1 MIHPARL
8 RHSFGAISL
17 GRVCGLARF
26 LVVGVLVANGASLAQ
41 ENRLRRVADRFL
53 RLPLPVIQA
62 RPLEST
68 VRIGD
73 APLSTGRLEQTQ
85 RSVGDVSANASVQLV
100 RPAGHTKSSG
110 GIVLLP
116 PSLSEDSS
124 PEQALRRIGNTPEGT
139 AGSTQSLF
147 RPTALLDSSL
157 FTNVSPL
164 PHGEEVAV
172 SAVGA
177 GKFDEPLPPLAE
189 ELQRFGG
196 SSLYEAESELRS
208 TSHGHAFEEHVK
220 HLRLP
225 ESIENSQ
232 PPVTA
237 YQDFLG
243 ADPIAPWTGLKWFG
257 DEGFQWEP
265 RFVTHG
271 SYEVFGLFLEQG
283 GTRQDIVG
291 HQLIVDL
298 DLRLTG
304 TERAHV
310 QFRPLGRRNTGGSFF
325 QLDDPT
331 GYDDNSTG
339 IPDRWWIE
347 GEFNSL
353 FAGLIDDDFTPLD
366 YHITVGKVPY
376 AVHNSLLI
384 NDEVTGVIV
393 NKNTFL
399 IPPLSNLNLQ
409 GFYFFDDVDTATPHS
424 TELVGMHA
432 SADWRNAFIEGTVA
446 YVSHSD
452 DNSFDSRYAAIS
464 ATQFFGPITVAG
476 RALFKGG
483 DEARTGD
490 GALFVAESN
499 LTRAMPHEVSC
510 HTGIDHAVIYGN
522 FFKATSGWSPISGAN
537 FNRLRSTFSVD
548 PLVRIGQGL
557 NPADTVGAS
566 IGVQLFR
573 DHEDESFTPEVAWEQ
588 PQGDSVWG
596 VGLRWQRKLGPQI
609 YLDAA
614 GIVTW
619 SDNPLLER
627 EGLFVSTFVVF

>member
-1 MIHPARL
+1 MTHPAPYIIRDNTPVP
-8 RHSFGAISL
+8 
-17 GRVCGLARF
+17 GRR
-26 LVVGVLVANGASLAQ
+26 SLAVRAVCVLCIALLTAFVPATA
-41 ENRLRRVADRFL
+41 EDAGYVRVSDG
-53 RLPLPVIQA
+53 RLPQPSPARTSRPEQA
-62 RPLEST
+62 S
-68 VRIGD
+68 
-73 APLSTGRLEQTQ
+73 RLEQAP
-85 RSVGDVSANASVQLV
+85 RSS
-100 RPAGHTKSSG
+100 
-110 GIVLLP
+110 
-116 PSLSEDSS
+116 
-124 PEQALRRIGNTPEGT
+124 GNTPEETAGT
-139 AGSTQSLF
+139 AQSLF
-147 RPTALLDSSL
+147 QPTALLDSSPL
-157 FTNVSPL
+157 SNVSPL
-164 PHGEEVAV
+164 PLGGEVAV
-172 SAVGA
+172 SAA
-177 GKFDEPLPPLAE
+177 GEGEFDEPLPPLEE

-196 SSLYEAESELRS
+196 SSLYEAEGERS
-208 TSHGHAFEEHVK
+208 NWPAEQHDHGHVK

-225 ESIENSQ
+225 ETWKIPQ

-257 DEGFQWEP
+257 DDGFQWEP

-310 QFRPLGRRNTGGSFF
+310 QFRPLGRRNAGGSFF

-393 NKNTFL
+393 NKNTLL

-409 GFYFFDDVDTATPHS
+409 GFYFFDDVDTATPNS

-452 DNSFDSRYAAIS
+452 VTNFDSRYAAVS
-464 ATQFFGPITVAG
+464 ATQFFGPITLAG

-483 DEARTGD
+483 DEAGRGD

-499 LTRAMPHEVSC
+499 LTRAMPHEVTC
-510 HTGIDHAVIYGN
+510 HTGIDYAVLYGN

-537 FNRLRSTFSVD
+537 FNRLRSTLAVD
-548 PLVRIGQGL
+548 PLVRISQGL
-557 NPADTVGAS
+557 NPADTIGAS
-566 IGVQLFR
+566 FGVQLFR

-609 YLDAA
+609 FLDAA
-614 GIVTW
+614 GIATW
-619 SDNPLLER
+619 SDNRLLER